1 MLEMIFAQILKMSL
15 TAGVCIVVVSM
26 LHLLFHR
33 IPRKYLYALWIV
45 VAFRLVCP
53 VSVSTPVGLVLMGNV
68 GQIEQTSVTDELV
81 QSENE
86 ETAAEDVQWS
96 TDDVQKAVDSQGA
109 GNVQGESEGTTAQ
122 NAMTDTTAMQDSSAD
137 IHDNTTETDR
147 KSVV

>member
-1 MLEMIFAQILKMSL
+1 MLEMIFSQILKMSL

-26 LHLLFHR
+26 LHLVFHR

-81 QSENE
+81 QSEQ
-86 ETAAEDVQWS
+86 AVGDGRGVQMMYGRRLIRMWQELCR
-96 TDDVQKAVDSQGA
+96 V
-109 GNVQGESEGTTAQ
+109 NRWLEME
-122 NAMTDTTAMQDSSAD
+122 
-137 IHDNTTETDR
+137 IP
-147 KSVV
+147 

>member
-1 MLEMIFAQILKMSL
+1 MLEMIFSQILKMSL

-26 LHLLFHR
+26 LHLVFHR

-81 QSENE
+81 QSEQA
-86 ETAAEDVQWS
+86 ETGQPG
-96 TDDVQKAVDSQGA
+96 QQRRA
-109 GNVQGESEGTTAQ
+109 GQ
-122 NAMTDTTAMQDSSAD
+122 
-137 IHDNTTETDR
+137 
-147 KSVV
+147 